1 MRPDGYTYTPYT
13 WTYTGAIDP
22 SNTETGSDGVERVWL
37 GHFNVQATI
46 RQDNNS
52 SANLTYWAE
61 RSITLVRDGEEE
73 ELTFQRRA
81 GARGYLAGP
90 GARTASKSAKS
101 AATEPPVPESTDEP
115 TEETVEVELPTAI
128 L

>member
-1 MRPDGYTYTPYT
+1 MRSTRPTPKPAAT
-13 WTYTGAIDP
+13 V
-22 SNTETGSDGVERVWL
+22 SNASGWGTT
-37 GHFNVQATI
+37 ATI